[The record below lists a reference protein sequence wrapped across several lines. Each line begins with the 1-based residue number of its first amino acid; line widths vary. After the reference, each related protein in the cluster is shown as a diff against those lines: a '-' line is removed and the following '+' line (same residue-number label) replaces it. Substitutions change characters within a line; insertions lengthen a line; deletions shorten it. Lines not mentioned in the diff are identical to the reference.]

1 MSPQAKTI
9 QIFLPQGNPRG
20 IRSAEM
26 TTRTVR
32 VIEVPRMHIKD
43 FLTMSD
49 ALQVGLYFLVGSHE
63 LNGLPQLYIG
73 QTGELRRRLDEHNKT
88 KDSWEWERAF
98 VMLSTNNTI
107 TQTHALYLEYKA
119 IETAKNA
126 ERYELLN
133 GNNGMLP
140 HAPAPLK
147 ADCEELFYTLNIL
160 LSTLGQPIFE
170 SLSINNNMAHS
181 DESSPVVDAK
191 NSIDIGTAPTQASPT
206 KPEPMMFYCKT
217 QGTSAKGYYDN
228 DGFVVL
234 SGSLIRKRAIA
245 SASSW
250 AINKRDEML
259 AAKKLIG
266 RDSEFYKLT
275 ENLLCKTP
283 SGASDFVLGSSSN
296 GWNIWKNFDGHTLD
310 SIYR

>member
-1 MSPQAKTI
+1 
-9 QIFLPQGNPRG
+9 
-20 IRSAEM
+20 
-26 TTRTVR
+26 
-32 VIEVPRMHIKD
+32 
-43 FLTMSD
+43 
-49 ALQVGLYFLVGSHE
+49 
-63 LNGLPQLYIG
+63 
-73 QTGELRRRLDEHNKT
+73 
-88 KDSWEWERAF
+88 
-98 VMLSTNNTI
+98 
-107 TQTHALYLEYKA
+107 
-119 IETAKNA
+119 
-126 ERYELLN
+126 
-133 GNNGMLP
+133 
-140 HAPAPLK
+140 
-147 ADCEELFYTLNIL
+147 
-160 LSTLGQPIFE
+160 
-170 SLSINNNMAHS
+170 
-181 DESSPVVDAK
+181 
-191 NSIDIGTAPTQASPT
+191 
-206 KPEPMMFYCKT
+206 MFYCKT